1 MHHFS
6 PSTLGFYI
14 TGVHGTMPVDAKAI
28 TTDLYT
34 EIMVGTSQGK
44 RLAADAQGLPVLL
57 DAPAWSINDWRQF
70 CENRT
75 TAFANTIRER
85 IASSKHY
92 LQSARW
98 SIQLASAQAV
108 KAGAASDFDT
118 ATLGRE
124 ARLRGLGETVEQL
137 ADKVIG
143 NSLVFA
149 SVGAAVD
156 GIERHT
162 LDRIAACTDVS
173 GFETILTEAKAT
185 ALAEFLD
192 IFTPVVGEAEAH
204 ARAAAFFG

>member
-1 MHHFS
+1 MHYFS
-6 PSTLGFYI
+6 ASTLGFYLS
-14 TGVHGTMPVDAKAI
+14 GVHSTMPADVKAI
-28 TTDLYT
+28 APDLYQ
-34 EIMVGTSQGK
+34 EIMAGTSQGR
-44 RLAADAQGLPVLL
+44 RLAADAQGLPVLM
-57 DAPAWSINDWRQF
+57 DVPPWSISDWRRY

-108 KAGAASDFDT
+108 KAGTATAFDT
-118 ATLGRE
+118 STLGRE
-124 ARLRGLGETVEQL
+124 ARLRGMGETVEQL

-162 LDRIAACTDVS
+162 LDRIAACTDAA
-173 GFETILTEAKAT
+173 GFETILSEAKAT

-192 IFTPVVGEAEAH
+192 IFTPFYGAESAQ